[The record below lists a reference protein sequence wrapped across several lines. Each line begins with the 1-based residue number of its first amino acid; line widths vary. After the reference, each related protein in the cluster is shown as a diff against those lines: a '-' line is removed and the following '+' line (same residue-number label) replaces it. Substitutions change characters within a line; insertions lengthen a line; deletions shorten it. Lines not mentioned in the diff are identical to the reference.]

1 MRAPLRF
8 PPKRQKS
15 AVGAGRRALK
25 IFSENSLECTA
36 SKFRQGVNIGWG
48 REGELSFSHFCQRRK
63 CSLKLL
69 ADVNPPSD
77 KRAWPYVIFFNH
89 TKLNG
94 LTLQDSQRALS

>member
-1 MRAPLRF
+1 M
-8 PPKRQKS
+8 
-15 AVGAGRRALK
+15 GTRRRTK
-25 IFSENSLECTA
+25 
-36 SKFRQGVNIGWG
+36 
-48 REGELSFSHFCQRRK
+48 FSHFCQRRK

-94 LTLQDSQRALS
+94 LTLQDAKSIILKSKNLKIPFKLSEAEYGIF

>member
-1 MRAPLRF
+1 M
-8 PPKRQKS
+8 
-15 AVGAGRRALK
+15 GTRRRT
-25 IFSENSLECTA
+25 E
-36 SKFRQGVNIGWG
+36 
-48 REGELSFSHFCQRRK
+48 FSHFCQRRK

-94 LTLQDSQRALS
+94 LTLQDAKSIILKSKNLKIPFKLSEAEYGIFCTKKVEKQQNTK